1 VIWFENYRTNLLKK
15 IYEGSPWGGSDKLDA
30 LWPLF
35 VGGAI
40 FAFFDLSFDLESSF
54 RLVLLGILAAPGV
67 VWCGYVLF
75 HEFQALRNWLK
86 RRKELPENVD

>member
-1 VIWFENYRTNLLKK
+1 MSWFANYRANLLKK

-40 FAFFDLSFDLESSF
+40 FAFFDLALGLVDPF
-54 RLVLLGILAAPGV
+54 RLILLAIFATPGV
-67 VWCGYVLF
+67 AWCGYVLF
-75 HEFQALRNWLK
+75 HEYKAVRLWLK
-86 RRKELPENVD
+86 RRREEPELID